1 MPITTRL
8 LYLIPLLAA
17 FASKVGAM
25 DFHPHLTEG
34 GVSVVIASGDIVD
47 GDTDKLERLLDQG
60 KVESRIIM
68 LDSPGGDLLEAMSLG
83 RSLRY
88 FGFTTFLHQE
98 AECLSAC
105 AYAFLGGEYRVAL
118 PGAAIGVH
126 QFSGGLDDMKDQSY
140 TQSISGFVIG
150 YLNDMGINP
159 KVAEKAMMTPPDRM
173 HVFSEEEVAKFGI
186 LTEPG
191 QRTFS
196 RREAASAG
204 LSEAEWLR
212 RRALY
217 LQSPSVPTCYE
228 SDDRTQRALCLFIAR
243 QIHGIKR

>member
-1 MPITTRL
+1 MLTRTVL
-8 LYLIPLLAA
+8 LFLTSNFLAI
-17 FASKVGAM
+17 ASSANAM
-25 DFHPHLTEG
+25 DFLPHRTEG
-34 GVSVVIASGDIVD
+34 GVHAVFATGEIVE

-60 KVESRIIM
+60 AIESRIIL
-68 LDSPGGDLLEAMSLG
+68 LDSPGGDLLEAMSMG
-83 RSLRY
+83 RTLRY
-88 FGFTTFLHQE
+88 FGFTTFLHQQ

-126 QFSGGLDDMKDQSY
+126 QFSGGRDDMKDQSY
-140 TQSISGFVIG
+140 TQTISGVVIG

-159 KVAEKAMMTPPDRM
+159 KVAEKAMMTPPDGM
-173 HVFSEEEVAKFGI
+173 HVFSDEEVATFGI

-196 RREAASAG
+196 RREAATAG
-204 LSEAEWLR
+204 LTEEEWLR